1 MVRQARM
8 TAVDAV
14 ILLLQLGINMAM
26 VDESGRYHAG
36 SGMPDLL
43 PPEPSDTDKA
53 AAIDLNK
60 QPVEKVFRLLYFEL
74 TKLDKQP
81 PERRLH
87 LQEFNLLAKELD
99 CPQRLVAMS
108 QESKDL
114 ADNINSLHLNAT
126 GTSGLYWTLH
136 KYPEEHS
143 WAWLLSQTQDRVMR
157 KVWQYFV
164 RLQTLTV
171 PDDKNCMSAAMR
183 TILMQSIITWKRML
197 SDHAAL
203 LWNSVAFG
211 ILGDVTSWR
220 ELDEDGQAANEPG
233 GPPPN
238 VSWSENLIFGN
249 MYLSSVHKFMDFH
262 AKEVEAQLLQE
273 LMLVRKAEELNMRY
287 DFSAGEEHR
296 VSKDGVYSS
305 FEYLRRQSF
314 NEWPVD
320 KGLLRGLLRHI
331 LKPRYGTA
339 PRVSVGDFGAGGGQY
354 SLWLNDTGL
363 VEALA
368 LDATEAVSD
377 ITGGSVS
384 QVDLTKASLD
394 LARRFDWILC
404 LDVVSLLPEGK
415 VVPLLQN
422 IGRHLGHGGL
432 VLSWGPGADEKK
444 PPEKDR
450 IKLVEREA
458 LVTFDPDAT
467 SKLKSGCEMQSFVND
482 LMVFRAKV

>member
-1 MVRQARM
+1 MVRM
-8 TAVDAV
+8 TALNGVT
-14 ILLLQLGINMAM
+14 LLLHLGVSMAM
-26 VDESGRYHAG
+26 VDESG
-36 SGMPDLL
+36 DN
-43 PPEPSDTDKA
+43 A
-53 AAIDLNK
+53 ATAW
-60 QPVEKVFRLLYFEL
+60 
-74 TKLDKQP
+74 
-81 PERRLH
+81 
-87 LQEFNLLAKELD
+87 
-99 CPQRLVAMS
+99 
-108 QESKDL
+108 ES
-114 ADNINSLHLNAT
+114 

-136 KYPEEHS
+136 KYPEAGVCVLTCRFMVQWSQEHS

-171 PDDKNCMSAAMR
+171 PDEKNCISAAMR

-197 SDHAAL
+197 RAGLSKKSRCDHAAL

-249 MYLSSVHKFMDFH
+249 MYVSSVQKFMDFH

-296 VSKDGVYSS
+296 FSKDGVYSS

-394 LARRFDWILC
+394 LARRFDHDSASMPIAPADWILC

-415 VVPLLQN
+415 VAPLLQN
-422 IGRHLGHGGL
+422 IGRHLEHGGL
-432 VLSWGPGADEKK
+432 VLSWGPGADERKQ
-444 PPEKDR
+444 PEKD
-450 IKLVEREA
+450 LTLA
-458 LVTFDPDAT
+458 D
-467 SKLKSGCEMQSFVND
+467 
-482 LMVFRAKV
+482 